1 MEGRDEIPAGS
12 EGQGAKS
19 AHRLG
24 ARSLKTCGFNGVGVD
39 ALAAAAGVTSG
50 ALYSNFPNKEALLKA
65 VIDACVGEPFLA
77 QTESGTRPQRRAKL
91 ESLLDD
97 YLSAHHSADPAG
109 GCAMAA
115 LSADVSRAQ
124 PEVKQAYEHK
134 LTALVERIADLLDGD
149 RPDRTRRAWSTVAL
163 MVGAIVI
170 SRGMPDGSKSRRA
183 AVESARRTADALVGT
198 SD

>member
-1 MEGRDEIPAGS
+1 
-12 EGQGAKS
+12 
-19 AHRLG
+19 
-24 ARSLKTCGFNGVGVD
+24 
-39 ALAAAAGVTSG
+39 
-50 ALYSNFPNKEALLKA
+50 
-65 VIDACVGEPFLA
+65 
-77 QTESGTRPQRRAKL
+77 
-91 ESLLDD
+91 
-97 YLSAHHSADPAG
+97 
-109 GCAMAA
+109 MAA

>member
-1 MEGRDEIPAGS
+1 
-12 EGQGAKS
+12 
-19 AHRLG
+19 
-24 ARSLKTCGFNGVGVD
+24 VD

-97 YLSAHHSADPAG
+97 CLSAHRSVDPAG

>member
-1 MEGRDEIPAGS
+1 MRYPPD
-12 EGQGAKS
+12 QKAKARKALIDS
-19 AHRLG
+19 G
-24 ARSLKTCGFNGVGVD
+24 ARSLKTCGFNGIGVD

-50 ALYSNFPNKEALLKA
+50 ALYSNFPNKEALLEA

-77 QTESGTRPQRRAKL
+77 ETEPETRPQRRARL
-91 ESLLDD
+91 ESFLDD
-97 YLSAHHSADPAG
+97 YLSTHHSADPAE
-109 GCAMAA
+109 GCPMPA

-124 PEVKQAYEHK
+124 PAVKQAYENK

-149 RPDRTRRAWSTVAL
+149 LPDRTRRAWSTVAM

-170 SRGMPDGSKSRRA
+170 SRAMPDGSESRTV
-183 AVESARRTADALVGT
+183 AVESARSTADTLVGS